1 MFTKHFELKLYVPA
15 TWEVSGDMPLRWR
28 DNLKNAAQ
36 YLFDRLT
43 AKIPDDGTYI
53 SKMATPAGKAYRSIL
68 NPTYISKS
76 GRTADDISNTQA
88 TNMGRKFS
96 QWLTN
101 LTKAFATV
109 DGIQAKSFKD
119 KVDAAIDRWAI
130 EVGDKTI
137 RLTGDKIR
145 GRSVAPVAV
154 HYLTGE
160 EMASGWIREGDM
172 ADGTPYNI
180 TTDLQRTALRAA
192 VMQRILQGGMM
203 VINSENNPAVITKQN
218 STNAELLTMLRDPV
232 KCDAFVTAPAVDK
245 CFCAWALDGSYLYL
259 HIQVGVTTP

>member
-43 AKIPDDGTYI
+43 AKIPDDGTFI
-53 SKMATPAGKAYRSIL
+53 NRVATPASQAYRSLL
-68 NPTYISKS
+68 NPAYISKS
-76 GRTADDISNTQA
+76 GRTADDISNSHA

-109 DGIQAKSFKD
+109 DGVQAKVFKE

-130 EVGDKTI
+130 AVGDKSV

-145 GRSVAPVAV
+145 GRSVAPIAAF
-154 HYLTGE
+154 YLVGDKR
-160 EMASGWIREGDM
+160 ASGWIREEDL
-172 ADGTPYNI
+172 ADGTPTNI
-180 TTDLQRTALRAA
+180 TSDLQRTALKAA
-192 VMQRILQGGMM
+192 VMQRLLQGGMM
-203 VINSENNPAVITKQN
+203 VINSGSNPAVIAKQN
-218 STNAELLTMLRDPV
+218 DINAELLTMLKDPTR
-232 KCDAFVTAPAVDK
+232 CDAFVATPASDK
-245 CFCAWALDGSYLYL
+245 CFCSWAVDGSFLYL
-259 HIQVGVTTP
+259 HIQAGLTT

>member
-1 MFTKHFELKLYVPA
+1 MFTKKFELKLYVPA
-15 TWEVSGDMPLRWR
+15 TWEVSGDMPVRWR

-53 SKMATPAGKAYRSIL
+53 SKMATPAGKAYRSVL

-76 GRTADDISNTQA
+76 GRTFEGMTDAQA
-88 TNMGRKFS
+88 TNMGRKFN
-96 QWLTN
+96 QWLDN
-101 LTKAFATV
+101 LTKAFAEV
-109 DGIQAKSFKD
+109 DGIKAKSFKE

-145 GRSVAPVAV
+145 GRSVAPVAAF
-154 HYLTGE
+154 YLVGDE
-160 EMASGWIREGDM
+160 RASGWIKEGDF

-180 TTDLQRTALRAA
+180 TSDLQRTALKAA
-192 VMQRILQGGMM
+192 LMQRILQGGMM
-203 VINSENNPAVITKQN
+203 VINSGNNPSVITQQN
-218 STNAELLTMLRDPV
+218 DINAELLTMLRNTAR
-232 KCDAFVTAPAVDK
+232 CDAFVGTPAADK
-245 CFCAWALDGSYLYL
+245 CFCAWVLDGSFLYL
-259 HIQVGVTTP
+259 HIQVGLTT